1 MANTSRK
8 MQVIEFCTGRAA
20 ITLIIFC
27 MLMLRPSAVLSGPV
41 TGPEY
46 EVKIGFIYNFA
57 NFVTWPEE
65 AFKNRHDTLVL
76 CFASDDPSSD
86 VLFKLDSK
94 IIKGRKVRVTP
105 YREDN
110 CLEQSHIFFFG
121 TQDREFIQKV
131 LNLTKGRSILTIG
144 EVEGFTRMGGIINFF
159 MERNRLRFQVNIG
172 AANRAGLKLSSQ
184 LLGSAQI
191 VKEEHD

>member
-8 MQVIEFCTGRAA
+8 TQAIEFCTGRAA
-20 ITLIIFC
+20 VTLMIC
-27 MLMLRPSAVLSGPV
+27 MLMWQPSAVLSEPV

-65 AFKNRHDTLVL
+65 AFKNRDDKLVF

-86 VLFKLDSK
+86 VLFKLDSR
-94 IIKGRKVRVTP
+94 IIKGRKVRVIP
-105 YREDN
+105 YREEN

-121 TQDREFIQKV
+121 TQDREFIQKI

-144 EVEGFTRMGGIINFF
+144 EVEGFTRMGGIINFYI
-159 MERNRLRFQVNIG
+159 ERNRLRFQVNIG